1 MPVATKRGGGLL
13 ATLGTRRLCGR
24 SIDGEFQVVPGID
37 KFREH
42 FAGQEENYALIG
54 GAACSLIF
62 EEVGVGG
69 GTIVV
74 SDPADV
80 HDTTNRER
88 TSEIDAAR
96 VKLWILIMGTI
107 PVAIGRVRVEQGRF
121 YGTAKMR

>member
-1 MPVATKRGGGLL
+1 M
-13 ATLGTRRLCGR
+13 
-24 SIDGEFQVVPGID
+24 
-37 KFREH
+37 
-42 FAGQEENYALIG
+42 LIQCCS
-54 GAACSLIF
+54 GAAGTEVVDVVGNVLVAMA